1 MKQEYQ
7 VLVRMTETVTS
18 VREVLVDVVGN
29 DLEDAMDRAYGRALR
44 GEYDEH
50 LADIKDEV
58 IDSEV
63 VYQVGV

>member
-29 DLEDAMDRAYGRALR
+29 DLEDAMDRAYELAER

-50 LADIKDEV
+50 LADIKDE

>member
-29 DLEDAMDRAYGRALR
+29 DLEDAMDRAYALAVR

-50 LADIKDEV
+50 LADIKDE

-63 VYQVGV
+63 DYQVGV